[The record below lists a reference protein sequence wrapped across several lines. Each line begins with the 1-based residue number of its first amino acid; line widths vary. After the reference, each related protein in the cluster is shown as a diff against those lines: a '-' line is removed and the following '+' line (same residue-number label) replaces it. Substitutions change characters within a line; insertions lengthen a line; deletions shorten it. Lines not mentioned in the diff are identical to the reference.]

1 MRRISLWPVDLWLFL
16 CTAGALI
23 FVGLRGY
30 DFYYI
35 SRANDLLRVYAWGRV
50 PLQLLP
56 AYDATLVLA
65 LGLSSYVLWVI
76 GLFGAMIKARDAAQR
91 LGVAGHKWSGWA
103 IASIIIPVV
112 GWIVP
117 WLVVGEIRRSIV
129 SSARRSSFDDT
140 WRTKSSFSAATLL
153 VALCFLLNAGAAKVL
168 SDINQNTTSAAGSP
182 RQFPTCRWGSPSSPH
197 ASRRRSSTSYRRAP
211 CWARSPGAMPK
222 ASDRE
227 KLQIVRASFDCALRA
242 RSG

>member
-16 CTAGALI
+16 CTVGALI

-30 DFYYI
+30 DYYYI

-56 AYDATLVLA
+56 AYDEKLVLA

-153 VALCFLLNAGAAKVL
+153 VALCFLLNAGMAKVL
-168 SDINQNTTSAAGSP
+168 SDINQNTTSAAGV
-182 RQFPTCRWGSPSSPH
+182 
-197 ASRRRSSTSYRRAP
+197 ASAVSDMPLGLTIIAACFAASLVYLLSTRAALGAL
-211 CWARSPGAMPK
+211 ARSYAESIG
-222 ASDRE
+222 
-227 KLQIVRASFDCALRA
+227 
-242 RSG
+242 